1 MKVLIVGGGGREH
14 ALAWRFVLEDPGVEL
29 IAAPGNAG
37 IAEHARCVPVAPT
50 DLDGLVALAES
61 ERPTL
66 TVVGPEGPLA
76 LGIADRFRERGM
88 LIFGPSRAA
97 AKIESSKVF
106 AKRLM
111 TDAGVPTGKAE
122 RHTDPQAARRAA
134 RRLGLPVV
142 IKASGLA
149 AGKGVIV
156 AETALEADQ
165 AIDAMLTHQRFGA
178 AGTEILVEEYLR
190 GEEVSL
196 HFLTNG
202 TKWVPFVPAQ
212 DHKRLLNGDQGPN
225 TGGMG
230 AYAPV
235 YPVPPSGGAHSARP
249 ARSDFAAATTNPGGS
264 RTVAHRVGAAHAS
277 PAGPEWAALVRMA
290 AQRIVEP
297 TLAAL
302 RESGS
307 PFTGVL
313 YAGLMLTDDGP
324 KVVEFNCR
332 MGDPETQAILPL
344 TRFNVL
350 PLMRSAAAGDDV
362 AADWLEP
369 SPPQYAVATVVAAA
383 GYPEHPKTGDPIQV
397 PPAPDGIHVFH
408 AGTARNSEGQLVTA
422 GGRVLAV
429 TAVAADLAD
438 AQRASAD
445 FAARVEFA
453 GKHFRTDIAWREL
466 ARHAR
471 TS

>member
-14 ALAWRFVLEDPGVEL
+14 AFAWRLRLEDPHLEL

-37 IAEHARCVPVAPT
+37 LAEYARCVPVAAT
-50 DLDGLVALAES
+50 DVDALLALAEV
-61 ERPTL
+61 ERPAL
-66 TVVGPEGPLA
+66 TVVGPEAPLA
-76 LGIADRFRERGM
+76 FGIVDRFRQHQ
-88 LIFGPSRAA
+88 LPIFGPPKAA
-97 AKIESSKVF
+97 AQIESSKVF
-106 AKRLM
+106 AKQLM
-111 TDAGVPTGKAE
+111 IDAGVPTARAE
-122 RHTDPQAARRAA
+122 RHTDPDAARRAA
-134 RRLGLPVV
+134 RKFGLPVV

-156 AETALEADQ
+156 AETARAADE
-165 AIDAMLTHQRFGA
+165 AIDAMLTHHRFGA
-178 AGTEILVEEYLR
+178 AGAEILVEEHMR
-190 GEEVSL
+190 GEELSL

-202 TKWVPFVPAQ
+202 TQWVPFVAAQ
-212 DHKRLLNGDQGPN
+212 DHKRLLDGDQGPN

-235 YPVPPSGGAHSARP
+235 HPPVPPPAPESPVGGIDGRP
-249 ARSDFAAATTNPGGS
+249 GISQGITGLL
-264 RTVAHRVGAAHAS
+264 RTVAD
-277 PAGPEWAALVRMA
+277 
-290 AQRIVEP
+290 RIVEP

-302 RESGS
+302 RERGS

-324 KVVEFNCR
+324 RVVEFNCR

-344 TRFNVL
+344 TRFDIL
-350 PLMRSAAAGDDV
+350 ALMRAVAAGEGLP
-362 AADWLEP
+362 AIRPGPAKAQ
-369 SPPQYAVATVVAAA
+369 SAVATVVAAA
-383 GYPEHPKTGDPIQV
+383 GYPDHPRTGDVIHL
-397 PPAPDGIHVFH
+397 PPATDGIYVFH
-408 AGTARNSEGQLVTA
+408 AGTTRNPAGELVTA
-422 GGRVLAV
+422 GGRVLTV
-429 TAVAADLAD
+429 TAVAPDLAD

-471 TS
+471 AS